1 MTTDP
6 PAPNRRLPRFTA
18 GVRNVKRRSRA
29 AFAVLA
35 MALLAAAPAP
45 AAESYPDR
53 PITVIIPFAKGGG
66 TDTTGRAVA
75 KLLSAELGVEVTVV
89 NLASRA
95 GVDGH
100 RALARAAPDGY
111 TLGIMT
117 SNIWLS
123 SSNLKPQDFTGL
135 AKYNADYAALH
146 VDAASRFTTAD
157 DLVAS
162 LRDNPDMLRAGGA
175 TKGGIWHVAFV
186 GLLNDLGLEAN
197 DVTLLPTNSAAV
209 AFRGLLAGQVD
220 VVLSS
225 VPEAETHAD
234 GDAVRTLA
242 VLGPERSLA
251 RPDVPTIEQATG
263 RSWDYIGDWRG
274 LAAPANLP
282 DEVRETLLAALRRL
296 HESGKLGQRMRAM
309 GFSYAWEAGRQ
320 FQETIRT
327 FRSTAQNHRQALGLN
342 R

>member
-1 MTTDP
+1 MITDLQ
-6 PAPNRRLPRFTA
+6 A
-18 GVRNVKRRSRA
+18 RSRRALGFKAGLRSIKQHARA
-29 AFAVLA
+29 ALAAVA
-35 MALLAAAPAP
+35 MALFAAAPAP

-53 PITVIIPFAKGGG
+53 PITLIIPFAKGGG

-75 KLLSAELGVEVTVV
+75 RLLSAELGVEVTAV

-123 SSNLKPQDFTGL
+123 TSNLTPQDFTGL

-146 VDAASRFTTAD
+146 VKAD
-157 DLVAS
+157 SSFATVTDLVAS
-162 LRDNPDMLRAGGA
+162 LRKNPNMLRAGGA
-175 TKGGIWHVAFV
+175 TKGGIWHVAFI

-209 AFRGLLAGQVD
+209 AFRGLLADQLD

-282 DEVRETLLAALRRL
+282 EQVRNTLIAALKRL
-296 HESGKLGQRMRAM
+296 HESGKLRQRMRAM
-309 GFSYAWEAGRQ
+309 GFSYAWESGRQ
-320 FQETIRT
+320 FQETITT
-327 FRSTAQNHRQALGLN
+327 FRSTAQKHRQALGLN